1 MAGRMIYE
9 KDLAGFGI
17 SEIAANQIAN
27 DIMDVSVDQVYF
39 ALNLII
45 RQKNMAKNYHTVIS
59 MYKIRIYI

>member
-1 MAGRMIYE
+1 MIYE

-45 RQKNMAKNYHTVIS
+45 LQKIRQKIFIQLYRCTESEFTV
-59 MYKIRIYI
+59 KQ

>member
-45 RQKNMAKNYHTVIS
+45 HQKNTTKDYHTVIS
-59 MYKIRIYI
+59 MYRIRIYC